1 MERWA
6 TSTAPPANA
15 VGSSSPRARERGVP
29 STGRATP
36 PCCVSLRTSCS
47 SRAGV
52 MWNTLAKEPCNARSN
67 CRAWR
72 AERTASSGASPAWT
86 GSCYIRHFFLSHY
99 HEAVVAGPG
108 GDLRIGGIPL
118 SLRDIHAFGVLVRR
132 NVSRPVDRSEGDTLI
147 VLAGGDL
154 ANGFPTDKLPSSSGD
169 ELQAFWFLARPERL
183 ELPTYWFEASR
194 SIHLS
199 YGRAT
204 TSILAAPTLPPPPDS
219 PVPQALPPAPP
230 SRRRVSASAGACA
243 QNLRPPAYRSR

>member
-6 TSTAPPANA
+6 TSTPPPANA

-67 CRAWR
+67 CRAWS

-86 GSCYIRHFFLSHY
+86 ESCYIRHFFPSHY

-118 SLRDIHAFGVLVRR
+118 SLRDIHAIGVLVRR
-132 NVSRPVDRSEGDTLI
+132 NVSAL
-147 VLAGGDL
+147 LAQNPCSRWCRTPNFCGK
-154 ANGFPTDKLPSSSGD
+154 ALPC
-169 ELQAFWFLARPERL
+169 
-183 ELPTYWFEASR
+183 
-194 SIHLS
+194 
-199 YGRAT
+199 AT
-204 TSILAAPTLPPPPDS
+204 TSFLVSGAPGETRTPDLLVRSQPLYPPELRARNHLDSSSPYPSATTGFTSSPSPSTRTTISSPGFSQRGGLRANLTPPGV
-219 PVPQALPPAPP
+219 PVER
-230 SRRRVSASAGACA
+230 SSA
-243 QNLRPPAYRSR
+243 